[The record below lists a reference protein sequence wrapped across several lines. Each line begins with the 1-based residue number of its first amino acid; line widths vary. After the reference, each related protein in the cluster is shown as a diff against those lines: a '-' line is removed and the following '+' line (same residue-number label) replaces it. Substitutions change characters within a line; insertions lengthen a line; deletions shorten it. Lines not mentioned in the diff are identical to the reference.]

1 MKKTIISLLL
11 IVLLATS
18 TLFASGVKETTS
30 KVATAT
36 ATKVAVSADVTV
48 NLASATA
55 DNEKVSVS
63 VTDESNIQ
71 ITNKTDSEMSVE
83 LTGSFNGTVII
94 KSSTDMTLIMNGV
107 QIKAS
112 TLPAIQLKGD
122 VTYTF
127 YLPQGSSS
135 VVSDSSDNEK
145 KGAITADGSVVIDG
159 QGSFNLNVYKKH
171 GFKLDGGLTIN
182 GGNVV
187 ITGDS
192 LAEGNMISA
201 DLWFVMNDGT
211 LTINANGSVHASE
224 SKGIKV
230 NGVEGYDGH
239 SGYVEINGGTIN
251 ITSVG
256 KAITAGWKASEDA
269 TTETTSDD
277 PDPSVFINGG
287 TVTIKTTG
295 TPYEY
300 SDEESLSP
308 EGIEGK
314 NSVVINGGT
323 VDIDTTDDSINGGN
337 LIQFNGGVVYARAS
351 MNDCIDGNGTLEV
364 NGGMVVAL
372 CKTGGAEQAI
382 DCDSD
387 ANFSYTGGTFVGL
400 GGGNN
405 TPASSATSA
414 YSIACGS
421 NSYKGGDQIAV
432 LDSDGKVVAGFIVPS
447 DFSSGSCLIIG
458 SQSIEKSKTYTLAK
472 GTFKGAVTVNGV
484 VQSCTSFTSSST
496 LGSYTMNSYV
506 QSSGYTGMN
515 MGPQGGQGG
524 QFGPFGQNGQQ
535 GFPGNPPDGNFDP
548 SNFDPSNFDPSNRPE
563 PPQGGFPQG
572 GFPGRF

>member
-11 IVLLATS
+11 IVLLAVS
-18 TLFASGVKETTS
+18 SLSASGVKETTS
-30 KVATAT
+30 KVAAAT

-48 NLASATA
+48 NLVSATA

-63 VTDESNIQ
+63 VTDEGNIQ

-107 QIKAS
+107 QIKSS

-187 ITGDS
+187 ISGDS
-192 LAEGNMISA
+192 LAEGNMVSA

-239 SGYVEINGGTIN
+239 SGYVEINGGTVN

-323 VDIDTTDDSINGGN
+323 LDIDTTDDSINSGN

-351 MNDCIDGNGTLEV
+351 MNDCIDSNGTIEV
-364 NGGMVVAL
+364 NGGTVVAL

-387 ANFSYTGGTFVGL
+387 SNFSYTGGTFVGL

-405 TPASSATSA
+405 TPASSATRA

-548 SNFDPSNFDPSNRPE
+548 SNFDPSNRPE
-563 PPQGGFPQG
+563 PPQGGFP
-572 GFPGRF
+572 GRF